1 MNQLVKTVTG
11 EENRGKALANVA
23 QDEEVSE
30 TAQLSLA
37 AIASFAS
44 VQVQSRSRIEIV
56 GCVTQWIE

>member
-30 TAQLSLA
+30 TA
-37 AIASFAS
+37 
-44 VQVQSRSRIEIV
+44 
-56 GCVTQWIE
+56 